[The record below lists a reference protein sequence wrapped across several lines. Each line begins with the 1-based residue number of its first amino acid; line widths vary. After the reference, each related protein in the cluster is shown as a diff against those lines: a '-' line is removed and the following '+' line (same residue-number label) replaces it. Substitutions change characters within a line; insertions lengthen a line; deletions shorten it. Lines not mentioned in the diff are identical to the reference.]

1 MPRLLLLVGCWL
13 LFAQAA
19 DAAQEEHIAPMVQ
32 VDVIVEL
39 DAVNESLRSTSDS
52 IGEISE
58 SLRLMAESGELSP
71 AREEQLSRVL
81 ENLDSLVQTSTD
93 SVNALPSL
101 VQRLRTSVVSQS
113 KEILDDFKFWSAIII
128 GALFTLLILLAI
140 GFYFLVLRPLQ
151 KTILSTFADVSKLP
165 RPWKTRPGRWRPT
178 MRFRAS
184 CLSLGRN
191 RRPRDAVFHHTADDR
206 AWVPLNQLRHLPF
219 SAGPSSALL

>member
-1 MPRLLLLVGCWL
+1 MPRFLLLLGCGL
-13 LFAQAA
+13 LFAQVA
-19 DAAQEEHIAPMVQ
+19 DAEREERNAPMVQ

-58 SLRLMAESGELSP
+58 TLRLMAESGELSP

-101 VQRLRTSVVSQS
+101 VQRLRTSLVSQS
-113 KEILDDFKFWSAIII
+113 TEILDNLKLWSAIII
-128 GALFTLLILLAI
+128 GALFALLILLAI

-151 KTILSTFADVSKLP
+151 KTILSTFADVSKI
-165 RPWKTRPGRWRPT
+165 
-178 MRFRAS
+178 A
-184 CLSLGRN
+184 
-191 RRPRDAVFHHTADDR
+191 
-206 AWVPLNQLRHLPF
+206 
-219 SAGPSSALL
+219 SALEDTSRALETNNAIQRKLLEPRGKPEAT

>member
-1 MPRLLLLVGCWL
+1 MSESPSWCPELAVEVTIAAGAAGMPRLLLLVGCWL

-81 ENLDSLVQTSTD
+81 ENLDSLVHTSTD

-151 KTILSTFADVSKLP
+151 KTILSTFADVSKIAAALEDTARALETNNAIQSKLLEP
-165 RPWKTRPGRWRPT
+165 RQKPEAT
-178 MRFRAS
+178 
-184 CLSLGRN
+184 
-191 RRPRDAVFHHTADDR
+191 
-206 AWVPLNQLRHLPF
+206 
-219 SAGPSSALL
+219 